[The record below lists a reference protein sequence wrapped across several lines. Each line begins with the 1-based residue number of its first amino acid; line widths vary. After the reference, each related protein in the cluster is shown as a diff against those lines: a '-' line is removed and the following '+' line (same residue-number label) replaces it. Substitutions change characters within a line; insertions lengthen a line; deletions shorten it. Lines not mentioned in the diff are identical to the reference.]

1 MHKLTYLF
9 LISVVISTGTSCSNK
24 QYQVLFQQKKTLSAD
39 TTMQKAAVT
48 LDQYRIQPQDI
59 LQIRNLQD
67 VDIIANKS
75 SSGGSSSGGGTQ
87 SQTFQV
93 EEDGT
98 VKLPAIGSVKVEGLR
113 RIEAQK
119 NIEAIYAKQL
129 LQNPIIELKIVNL
142 KITAL
147 GEIRAPGNYILT
159 KDKTT
164 LVELIGQAGGLT
176 EKADEKNVKIIRG
189 TELNPKV
196 IELDLND
203 IRSINSPDAVLQNGD
218 IIYIA
223 QNRRAARN
231 DNLQNFSL
239 LVQPLLL
246 AFNTALIIFTLVRK

>member
-1 MHKLTYLF
+1 MHKLTNLF
-9 LISVVISTGTSCSNK
+9 LFLVVISTLAACSNK
-24 QYQVLFQQKKTLSAD
+24 QYQVLFQQKKALSAD
-39 TTMQKAAVT
+39 TSVQKAAVT

-75 SSGGSSSGGGTQ
+75 SSGGSSTGPTQ

-113 RIEAQK
+113 RIEAQRA
-119 NIEAIYAKQL
+119 IEAIYAKQL

-147 GEIRAPGNYILT
+147 GEIRAPGNYLLT

-164 LVELIGQAGGLT
+164 LIELIGQAGGLT
-176 EKADEKNVKIIRG
+176 EKADEKSVKIIRG

-196 IELDLND
+196 IQLDLND
-203 IRSINSPDAVLQNGD
+203 ISSINSPDAVLQNGD

-223 QNRRAARN
+223 QNKRAARN

-239 LVQPLLL
+239 IVQPLLL
-246 AFNTALIIFTLVRK
+246 VFNTALIIFTLARK

>member
-9 LISVVISTGTSCSNK
+9 LILVVISACTSCSNK
-24 QYQVLFQQKKTLSAD
+24 QYQVLFQQKKALSAD
-39 TTMQKAAVT
+39 TSVQKAAVT
-48 LDQYRIQPQDI
+48 LDQYHIQPQDI

-67 VDIIANKS
+67 VEIIANKS
-75 SSGGSSSGGGTQ
+75 SASGGGASGGSA
-87 SQTFQV
+87 QTFQV

-119 NIEAIYAKQL
+119 MIEGIYAKEL

-147 GEIRAPGNYILT
+147 GEIRAPGNYFLT

-164 LVELIGQAGGLT
+164 LIELIGQAGGLT
-176 EKADEKNVKIIRG
+176 EKADEKSVKIIRG

-218 IIYIA
+218 IIYVA
-223 QNRRAARN
+223 QNKRAARN

-246 AFNTALIIFTLVRK
+246 VFNTALIIFTLVRK

>member
-1 MHKLTYLF
+1 MHKLTYLL
-9 LISVVISTGTSCSNK
+9 LILAVISTSSSCSNK
-24 QYQVLFQQKKTLSAD
+24 QYQVLFQQKKALSAD
-39 TTMQKAAVT
+39 TATKKAAVT

-75 SSGGSSSGGGTQ
+75 SSGSSGGGPTQ

-98 VKLPAIGSVKVEGLR
+98 VKLPAIGSVKVEGMR

-119 NIEAIYAKQL
+119 AIEAIYAKQL

-147 GEIRAPGNYILT
+147 GEIKAPGNYLLT

-164 LVELIGQAGGLT
+164 LIELIGQAGGLT
-176 EKADEKNVKIIRG
+176 EKADEKSVKIIRG

-203 IRSINSPDAVLQNGD
+203 IRSINAPDAVLQNGD
-218 IIYIA
+218 IIYVA
-223 QNRRAARN
+223 QNKRAARN

-239 LVQPLLL
+239 IVQPLLL
-246 AFNTALIIFTLVRK
+246 VFNTALIIFTLARK